1 MVKQQGIGT
10 SHAKIILMGEHS
22 VVYGQLAIALPLPSV
37 QLSVTLSSRQDN
49 QRIIKS
55 RYYHG
60 SLENLPSSMIG
71 IKKLIDTLSARFNDQ
86 ETGWDLKIE
95 SQLPAERGM
104 GSSAASAI
112 AIIRAF
118 FDYYD
123 EPLDRTLLLQLADVE
138 EQITHRSPSGLDA
151 ATVSSDKPLFYVKGR
166 IGVPIEMNLDASLV
180 IADTGKKGAT
190 KEAILAVKDELKNN
204 NEKAEEHIKHL
215 GELVNQTKD
224 YLAQN
229 DIVKL
234 GDALNFAQTDLAA
247 LNVSDPSLDH
257 LIHVARDNGA
267 LGAKLTGGG
276 RGGCMIA
283 LMQTAMGARRLASI
297 LKRTVRMIFGF
308 NHLISE
314 VITNGNC
321 KSTY

>member
-22 VVYGQLAIALPLPSV
+22 VVYGQPAIALPLPSV

-166 IGVPIEMNLDASLV
+166 IGVPIEMNLDGSLV

-204 NEKAEEHIKHL
+204 DEKAEEHIKHL
-215 GELVNQTKD
+215 GELVTQTKD

-297 LKRTVRMIFGF
+297 LK
-308 NHLISE
+308 E
-314 VITNGNC
+314 NGAHDIWLQPLDKRGNN
-321 KSTY
+321 

>member
-22 VVYGQLAIALPLPSV
+22 VVYGQPAIALPLPSV

-204 NEKAEEHIKHL
+204 NEKSEEHIKHL
-215 GELVNQTKD
+215 GELVNQTKG

-247 LNVSDPSLDH
+247 LNVSDPALDH

-297 LKRTVRMIFGF
+297 LK
-308 NHLISE
+308 E
-314 VITNGNC
+314 NGAHDIWLQPLDKRGNN
-321 KSTY
+321 

>member
-22 VVYGQLAIALPLPSV
+22 VVYGQPAIALPLPSV

-71 IKKLIDTLSARFNDQ
+71 IKKLIDTLSARFNDH

-234 GDALNFAQTDLAA
+234 GDAFNFAQTDLAA

-297 LKRTVRMIFGF
+297 LK
-308 NHLISE
+308 E
-314 VITNGNC
+314 NGAHDIWLQPLDKRGNN
-321 KSTY
+321 

>member
-22 VVYGQLAIALPLPSV
+22 VVYGQPAIALPLPSV

-71 IKKLIDTLSARFNDQ
+71 IKKLIDTLSARFNDH

-297 LKRTVRMIFGF
+297 LK
-308 NHLISE
+308 E
-314 VITNGNC
+314 NGAHDIWLQPLDKRGNN
-321 KSTY
+321 

>member
-22 VVYGQLAIALPLPSV
+22 VVYGQPAIALPLPSV

-71 IKKLIDTLSARFNDQ
+71 IKKLIDTLSARFNDH

-166 IGVPIEMNLDASLV
+166 IGVPIEMNLDGSLV

-204 NEKAEEHIKHL
+204 DEKAEEHIKHL

-297 LKRTVRMIFGF
+297 LK
-308 NHLISE
+308 E
-314 VITNGNC
+314 NGAHDIWLQPLDKRGNN
-321 KSTY
+321 

>member
-22 VVYGQLAIALPLPSV
+22 VVYGQPAIALPLPSV

-71 IKKLIDTLSARFNDQ
+71 IKKLIDTLSARFNDH

-204 NEKAEEHIKHL
+204 SEKAEEHIKHL
-215 GELVNQTKD
+215 GELVNQTKG

-297 LKRTVRMIFGF
+297 LK
-308 NHLISE
+308 E
-314 VITNGNC
+314 NGAHDIWLQPLDKRGNN
-321 KSTY
+321 

>member
-1 MVKQQGIGT
+1 MQPAVPLLLLLRPDGKEGT
-10 SHAKIILMGEHS
+10 VLLRIHDRGNA
-22 VVYGQLAIALPLPSV
+22 GQYDAGGFCLRRAG
-37 QLSVTLSSRQDN
+37 
-49 QRIIKS
+49 
-55 RYYHG
+55 YYHR
-60 SLENLPSSMIG
+60 LPG
-71 IKKLIDTLSARFNDQ
+71 RRANPARSGLFPPFHRAAGKIQRASYSRPQQPADQ
-86 ETGWDLKIE
+86 RF
-95 SQLPAERGM
+95 PAERGM

-204 NEKAEEHIKHL
+204 NEKAEGHIKHL

-224 YLAQN
+224 YLTQN

-297 LKRTVRMIFGF
+297 LK
-308 NHLISE
+308 E
-314 VITNGNC
+314 NGAHDIWLQPLDKRGNN
-321 KSTY
+321 

>member
-22 VVYGQLAIALPLPSV
+22 VVYGQPAIALPLPSV
-37 QLSVTLSSRQDN
+37 QLSVTLNSRQDN

-71 IKKLIDTLSARFNDQ
+71 IKKLIDTLSARFNDP

-215 GELVNQTKD
+215 GELVNQTKG

-229 DIVKL
+229 NIVKL

-297 LKRTVRMIFGF
+297 LK
-308 NHLISE
+308 E
-314 VITNGNC
+314 NGAHDIWLQPLDKRGNN
-321 KSTY
+321 

>member
-22 VVYGQLAIALPLPSV
+22 VVYGQPAIALPLPSV

-190 KEAILAVKDELKNN
+190 KEAILAVKYELKNN

-224 YLAQN
+224 YLVQN

-297 LKRTVRMIFGF
+297 LK
-308 NHLISE
+308 E
-314 VITNGNC
+314 NGAHDIWLQPLDKRGNN
-321 KSTY
+321 

>member
-22 VVYGQLAIALPLPSV
+22 VVYGQPAIALPLPSV

-138 EQITHRSPSGLDA
+138 EQITHRSLSGLDA

-215 GELVNQTKD
+215 GELVNQTKG

-247 LNVSDPSLDH
+247 LNVSDPALDH

-297 LKRTVRMIFGF
+297 LK
-308 NHLISE
+308 E
-314 VITNGNC
+314 NGAHDIWLQPLDKRGNN
-321 KSTY
+321 

>member
-22 VVYGQLAIALPLPSV
+22 VVYGQPAIALPLPSV

-71 IKKLIDTLSARFNDQ
+71 IKKLIDTLSARFDDQ

-247 LNVSDPSLDH
+247 LNVSDSSLDH

-297 LKRTVRMIFGF
+297 LK
-308 NHLISE
+308 E
-314 VITNGNC
+314 NGAHDIWLQPLDKRGNN
-321 KSTY
+321 

>member
-22 VVYGQLAIALPLPSV
+22 VVYGQPAIALPLPSV

-234 GDALNFAQTDLAA
+234 GDALNFAQTDLAT

-297 LKRTVRMIFGF
+297 LK
-308 NHLISE
+308 E
-314 VITNGNC
+314 NGAHDIWLQPLDKRGNN
-321 KSTY
+321 

>member
-1 MVKQQGIGT
+1 
-10 SHAKIILMGEHS
+10 MGEHS
-22 VVYGQLAIALPLPSV
+22 VVYGQPAIALPLPSV

-297 LKRTVRMIFGF
+297 LK
-308 NHLISE
+308 E
-314 VITNGNC
+314 NGAHDIWLQPLDKRGNN
-321 KSTY
+321 

>member
-22 VVYGQLAIALPLPSV
+22 VVYGQPAIALPLPSV

-297 LKRTVRMIFGF
+297 LK
-308 NHLISE
+308 E
-314 VITNGNC
+314 NGAHEIWLQPLDKRGNN
-321 KSTY
+321 

>member
-22 VVYGQLAIALPLPSV
+22 VVYGQPAIALPLPSV

-224 YLAQN
+224 YLVQN

-234 GDALNFAQTDLAA
+234 GDALNFAQTDLVA

-297 LKRTVRMIFGF
+297 LK
-308 NHLISE
+308 E
-314 VITNGNC
+314 NGAHDIWLQPLDKRGNN
-321 KSTY
+321 

>member
-22 VVYGQLAIALPLPSV
+22 VVYGQPAIALPLPNV

-71 IKKLIDTLSARFNDQ
+71 IKKLIDTLSARFNDP

-95 SQLPAERGM
+95 SQLPAERGI

-123 EPLDRTLLLQLADVE
+123 EPLDRTLLLQLADIE

-204 NEKAEEHIKHL
+204 NEKAERHIKHL
-215 GELVNQTKD
+215 GELVKQTKD

-229 DIVKL
+229 DIAKL
-234 GDALNFAQTDLAA
+234 GDALNFAQTDLTA
-247 LNVSDPSLDH
+247 LNVSDSALDH
-257 LIHVARDNGA
+257 LIHVARNNGA

-297 LKRTVRMIFGF
+297 LK
-308 NHLISE
+308 E
-314 VITNGNC
+314 NGAHDIWLQPLDKRGNN
-321 KSTY
+321 

>member
-22 VVYGQLAIALPLPSV
+22 VVYGQPAIALPLPSV

-71 IKKLIDTLSARFNDQ
+71 IKKLIDTLSARFNDY

-123 EPLDRTLLLQLADVE
+123 EPLDRTLLLQLADIE

-297 LKRTVRMIFGF
+297 LK
-308 NHLISE
+308 E
-314 VITNGNC
+314 NGAHDIWLQPLDKRGNN
-321 KSTY
+321 

>member
-22 VVYGQLAIALPLPSV
+22 VVYGQPAIALPLPSV

-71 IKKLIDTLSARFNDQ
+71 IKKLIDTLSARFNDH

-166 IGVPIEMNLDASLV
+166 IGIPIEMNLDASLV

-224 YLAQN
+224 YLVQN

-297 LKRTVRMIFGF
+297 LK
-308 NHLISE
+308 E
-314 VITNGNC
+314 NGAHDIWLQPLDKRGNN
-321 KSTY
+321 

>member
-22 VVYGQLAIALPLPSV
+22 VVYGQPAIALPLPSV

-71 IKKLIDTLSARFNDQ
+71 IKKLIDTLSARFNDH

-118 FDYYD
+118 FDYYN

-204 NEKAEEHIKHL
+204 SEKAEEHIKHL
-215 GELVNQTKD
+215 GELVNQTKG

-297 LKRTVRMIFGF
+297 LK
-308 NHLISE
+308 E
-314 VITNGNC
+314 NGAHDIWLQPLDKRGNN
-321 KSTY
+321 

>member
-22 VVYGQLAIALPLPSV
+22 VVYGQPAIALPLPSV

-60 SLENLPSSMIG
+60 SLGNLPSSMIG
-71 IKKLIDTLSARFNDQ
+71 IKKLIDTLSARFNDH

-123 EPLDRTLLLQLADVE
+123 ELLDRTLLLQLADVE

-204 NEKAEEHIKHL
+204 NEKAEGHIKHL

-224 YLAQN
+224 YLTQN

-234 GDALNFAQTDLAA
+234 GDAFNFAQTDLAA

-297 LKRTVRMIFGF
+297 LK
-308 NHLISE
+308 E
-314 VITNGNC
+314 NGAHDIWLQPLDKRGNN
-321 KSTY
+321 

>member
-22 VVYGQLAIALPLPSV
+22 VVYGQPAIALPLPSV

-283 LMQTAMGARRLASI
+283 LMQTAMRARRLASI
-297 LKRTVRMIFGF
+297 LK
-308 NHLISE
+308 E
-314 VITNGNC
+314 NGAHDIWLQPLDKRGNN
-321 KSTY
+321 

>member
-22 VVYGQLAIALPLPSV
+22 VVYGQPAIALPLPSV

-71 IKKLIDTLSARFNDQ
+71 IKKLIDTLSASFNDH

-224 YLAQN
+224 YLVQN

-247 LNVSDPSLDH
+247 LNVSDPSLD
-257 LIHVARDNGA
+257 
-267 LGAKLTGGG
+267 
-276 RGGCMIA
+276 
-283 LMQTAMGARRLASI
+283 
-297 LKRTVRMIFGF
+297 
-308 NHLISE
+308 
-314 VITNGNC
+314 
-321 KSTY
+321 

>member
-22 VVYGQLAIALPLPSV
+22 VVYGQPAIALPLPSV
-37 QLSVTLSSRQDN
+37 QLLVTLSSRQDN

-71 IKKLIDTLSARFNDQ
+71 IKKLIDTLSARFNDH
-86 ETGWDLKIE
+86 ETGWDLKIA

-204 NEKAEEHIKHL
+204 NEKAEGHIKHL

-224 YLAQN
+224 YLTQN

-297 LKRTVRMIFGF
+297 LK
-308 NHLISE
+308 E
-314 VITNGNC
+314 NGAHDIWLQPLDKRGNN
-321 KSTY
+321 

>member
-22 VVYGQLAIALPLPSV
+22 VVYGQPAIALPLPSV

-86 ETGWDLKIE
+86 ETGWDLKLE

-166 IGVPIEMNLDASLV
+166 IGVPIEMNLDGSLV

-204 NEKAEEHIKHL
+204 DEKAEEHIKHL

-297 LKRTVRMIFGF
+297 LK
-308 NHLISE
+308 E
-314 VITNGNC
+314 NGAHDIWLQPLDKRGNN
-321 KSTY
+321 

>member
-22 VVYGQLAIALPLPSV
+22 VVYGQPAIALPLPSV

-71 IKKLIDTLSARFNDQ
+71 IKKLIDTLSARFNDY

-204 NEKAEEHIKHL
+204 SEKAEEHIKHL
-215 GELVNQTKD
+215 GELVNQTKG

-297 LKRTVRMIFGF
+297 LK
-308 NHLISE
+308 E
-314 VITNGNC
+314 NGAHDIWLQPLDKRGNN
-321 KSTY
+321 

>member
-22 VVYGQLAIALPLPSV
+22 VVYGQPAIALPLPSV

-71 IKKLIDTLSARFNDQ
+71 IKKLIDTLSARFNDP

-204 NEKAEEHIKHL
+204 NEKAE
-215 GELVNQTKD
+215 
-224 YLAQN
+224 
-229 DIVKL
+229 
-234 GDALNFAQTDLAA
+234 
-247 LNVSDPSLDH
+247 
-257 LIHVARDNGA
+257 RD
-267 LGAKLTGGG
+267 
-276 RGGCMIA
+276 R
-283 LMQTAMGARRLASI
+283 
-297 LKRTVRMIFGF
+297 
-308 NHLISE
+308 
-314 VITNGNC
+314 
-321 KSTY
+321 KSVV

>member
-22 VVYGQLAIALPLPSV
+22 VVYGQPAIALPLPSV

-71 IKKLIDTLSARFNDQ
+71 IKKLIDTLSARFDDQ

-166 IGVPIEMNLDASLV
+166 IGVPIEMNLNASLV

-190 KEAILAVKDELKNN
+190 KEAILAVKDELKNDN
-204 NEKAEEHIKHL
+204 KKAAGHIKDL
-215 GELVNQTKD
+215 GELVKQTKV

-283 LMQTAMGARRLASI
+283 LTQTAMGARRLASI
-297 LKRTVRMIFGF
+297 LK
-308 NHLISE
+308 E
-314 VITNGNC
+314 NGAYDIWLQPLDKRGNN
-321 KSTY
+321 

>member
-22 VVYGQLAIALPLPSV
+22 VVYGQPAIALPLPSV

-71 IKKLIDTLSARFNDQ
+71 IKKLIDTLSASFNDH

-204 NEKAEEHIKHL
+204 SEKAEEHIKHL
-215 GELVNQTKD
+215 GELVNQTKG

-297 LKRTVRMIFGF
+297 LK
-308 NHLISE
+308 E
-314 VITNGNC
+314 NGAHDIWLQPLDKRGNN
-321 KSTY
+321 

>member
-22 VVYGQLAIALPLPSV
+22 VVYGQPAIALPLPSV

-151 ATVSSDKPLFYVKGR
+151 ATVSSDQPLFYVKGR

-215 GELVNQTKD
+215 GELVNQTKG

-247 LNVSDPSLDH
+247 LNVSDPALDH

-297 LKRTVRMIFGF
+297 LK
-308 NHLISE
+308 E
-314 VITNGNC
+314 NGAHDIWLQPLDKRGNN
-321 KSTY
+321 

>member
-22 VVYGQLAIALPLPSV
+22 VVYGQPAIALPLPSV

-71 IKKLIDTLSARFNDQ
+71 IKKLIDTLSARFNDP

-123 EPLDRTLLLQLADVE
+123 EPLDRTLLLQLADIE

-215 GELVNQTKD
+215 GELVNQTKG

-229 DIVKL
+229 NIVKL

-247 LNVSDPSLDH
+247 LNVSDSALDH

-297 LKRTVRMIFGF
+297 LK
-308 NHLISE
+308 E
-314 VITNGNC
+314 NGAHDIWLQPLDKRGNN
-321 KSTY
+321 

>member
-1 MVKQQGIGT
+1 M
-10 SHAKIILMGEHS
+10 
-22 VVYGQLAIALPLPSV
+22 
-37 QLSVTLSSRQDN
+37 
-49 QRIIKS
+49 
-55 RYYHG
+55 
-60 SLENLPSSMIG
+60 
-71 IKKLIDTLSARFNDQ
+71 
-86 ETGWDLKIE
+86 
-95 SQLPAERGM
+95 
-104 GSSAASAI
+104 
-112 AIIRAF
+112 
-118 FDYYD
+118 
-123 EPLDRTLLLQLADVE
+123 LQLADVE

-224 YLAQN
+224 YLVQN

-297 LKRTVRMIFGF
+297 LK
-308 NHLISE
+308 E
-314 VITNGNC
+314 NGAHDIWLQPLDKRGNN
-321 KSTY
+321 

>member
-22 VVYGQLAIALPLPSV
+22 VVYGQPAIALPLPSV
-37 QLSVTLSSRQDN
+37 QLSVTLSRRQDN
-49 QRIIKS
+49 QRIIES
-55 RYYHG
+55 RYYNG
-60 SLENLPSSMIG
+60 ILENLPSSMIG

-224 YLAQN
+224 YLVQN

-297 LKRTVRMIFGF
+297 LK
-308 NHLISE
+308 E
-314 VITNGNC
+314 NGAHDIWLQPLDKRGNN
-321 KSTY
+321 

>member
-22 VVYGQLAIALPLPSV
+22 VVYGQPAIALPLPSV

-224 YLAQN
+224 YLVQN

-297 LKRTVRMIFGF
+297 LKESGAHDIWLQPLDKR
-308 NHLISE
+308 
-314 VITNGNC
+314 GNN
-321 KSTY
+321 

>member
-22 VVYGQLAIALPLPSV
+22 VVYGQPAIALPLPSV

-60 SLENLPSSMIG
+60 RLENLPSSMIG
-71 IKKLIDTLSARFNDQ
+71 IKKLIDTLSARFNDH

-204 NEKAEEHIKHL
+204 SEKAEEHIKHL
-215 GELVNQTKD
+215 GELVNQTKG

-297 LKRTVRMIFGF
+297 LK
-308 NHLISE
+308 E
-314 VITNGNC
+314 NGAHDIWLQPLDKRGNN
-321 KSTY
+321 

>member
-22 VVYGQLAIALPLPSV
+22 VVYGQPAIALPLPSV
-37 QLSVTLSSRQDN
+37 RLTATLTSRQDN
-49 QRIIKS
+49 QQIIKS

-60 SLENLPSSMIG
+60 DIENLPSSMAG
-71 IKKLIDTLSARFNDQ
+71 IKKLVKALSARLNTQ
-86 ETGWDLKIE
+86 ERGWDLTVE

-123 EPLDRTLLLQLADVE
+123 EPLDRTVLLQLADVE
-138 EQITHRSPSGLDA
+138 EQVTHRSPSGLDA
-151 ATVSSDKPLFYVKGR
+151 ATVSSEKPLFYIKGR

-190 KEAILAVKDELKNN
+190 KEAITAVKDELTTNK
-204 NEKAEEHIKHL
+204 EYAETRISHL

-224 YLAQN
+224 YLAKN
-229 DIVKL
+229 DVEHL
-234 GDALNFAQTDLAA
+234 GEALNFAQTDLAA
-247 LNVSDPSLDH
+247 LNVSDPLLDH
-257 LIHVARDNGA
+257 LIHIARDNGA

-283 LMQTAMGARRLASI
+283 LAQTAMGARRLASI
-297 LKRTVRMIFGF
+297 LK
-308 NHLISE
+308 E
-314 VITNGNC
+314 NGAQQVWLQPLDKRGND
-321 KSTY
+321 

>member
-22 VVYGQLAIALPLPSV
+22 VVYGQPAIALPLPSV

-71 IKKLIDTLSARFNDQ
+71 IKKLIDTLSARFNDY

-95 SQLPAERGM
+95 SQLPAKRGM

-215 GELVNQTKD
+215 GELVTQTKG

-297 LKRTVRMIFGF
+297 LK
-308 NHLISE
+308 E
-314 VITNGNC
+314 NGAHDIWLQPLDKRGNN
-321 KSTY
+321 

>member
-22 VVYGQLAIALPLPSV
+22 VVYGQPAIALPLPSV

-215 GELVNQTKD
+215 GELVNQTKG

-247 LNVSDPSLDH
+247 LNVSDPALDH

-276 RGGCMIA
+276 RGGGGVA
-283 LMQTAMGARRLASI
+283 PRAGPPHPYGERTHAPAHQWSLFPRR
-297 LKRTVRMIFGF
+297 V
-308 NHLISE
+308 
-314 VITNGNC
+314 
-321 KSTY
+321 

>member
-22 VVYGQLAIALPLPSV
+22 VVYGQPAIALPLPSV

-71 IKKLIDTLSARFNDQ
+71 IKKLIDTLSARFNDY

-95 SQLPAERGM
+95 SQLPAKRGM

-283 LMQTAMGARRLASI
+283 LMQTAMRARRLASI
-297 LKRTVRMIFGF
+297 LK
-308 NHLISE
+308 E
-314 VITNGNC
+314 NGAHDIWLQPLDKRGNN
-321 KSTY
+321 

>member
-22 VVYGQLAIALPLPSV
+22 VVYGQPAIALPLPSV

-71 IKKLIDTLSARFNDQ
+71 IKKLIDTLSARFNDY

-95 SQLPAERGM
+95 SQLPAKRGM

-123 EPLDRTLLLQLADVE
+123 EPLDRTLLLQLADIE

-204 NEKAEEHIKHL
+204 SEKAEEHIKHL
-215 GELVNQTKD
+215 GELVNQTKG

-297 LKRTVRMIFGF
+297 LK
-308 NHLISE
+308 E
-314 VITNGNC
+314 NGAHDIWLQPLDKRGNN
-321 KSTY
+321 